1 MVLRVQDNV
10 LGLNDDQQTKLFGI
24 FGRRHHHVEDS
35 GIGLYVM
42 KRIVENA
49 GSSIRVQSQ
58 PGRGST
64 FSVSFP
70 G

>member
-1 MVLRVQDNV
+1 MVLEVQDNG
-10 LGLNDDQQTKLFGI
+10 LGLNDDQQTKLFGT

-35 GIGLYVM
+35 GISLYMV
-42 KRIVENA
+42 KRIVGNA
-49 GSSIRVQSQ
+49 GGSIRVRSQ

-70 G
+70 D